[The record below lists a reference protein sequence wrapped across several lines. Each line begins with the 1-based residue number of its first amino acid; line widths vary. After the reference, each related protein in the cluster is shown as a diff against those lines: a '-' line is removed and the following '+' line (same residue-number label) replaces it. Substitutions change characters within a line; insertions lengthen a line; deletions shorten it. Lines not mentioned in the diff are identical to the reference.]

1 MTMLRNMN
9 LVHNSLEVLMSYGPH
24 LLHITGI
31 FSIFLFNKA
40 YGLNWFHVG
49 FSRIFH
55 ELLSA
60 TKSNIP
66 ALLIPQ

>member
-1 MTMLRNMN
+1 
-9 LVHNSLEVLMSYGPH
+9 MSYGPH

-55 ELLSA
+55 GLLSA
-60 TKSNIP
+60 TNSNIP